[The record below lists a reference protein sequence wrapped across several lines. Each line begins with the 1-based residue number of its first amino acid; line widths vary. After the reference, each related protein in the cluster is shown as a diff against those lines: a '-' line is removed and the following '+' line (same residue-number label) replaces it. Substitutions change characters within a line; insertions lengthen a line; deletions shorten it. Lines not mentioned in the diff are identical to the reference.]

1 MIVLFV
7 SMRQTCVYALEPA
20 SQPVYEGIDV
30 STYQGNIDFA
40 RVKKAGIEIV
50 YIKSSEGTY
59 LVDPQFRNNY
69 NKAKENG
76 LKVGFYHYVRAKNTQ
91 QAIAEAE
98 FFHSVIKGTQPDCR
112 LAMDF
117 ESLGE
122 LSKEA
127 VNEISFAFLQRVQEL
142 TKKEMV
148 IYSDAYNARTKFSVE
163 LAQQYPL
170 WIAQYGVSVPSSN
183 VNWGSW
189 IGFQYTDVGE
199 VDGINGYVDRD
210 KYTKEIFLSST
221 EIIPEP
227 ENPNP
232 PPNQEIVYIVKRG
245 DTLSEIAKKFGV
257 SVESIVANNHIP
269 NPNLIYVGQ
278 RLVIKEGNQ
287 QEDTQKEIVYT
298 VRRGDNLTKIARRY
312 GVSVQSLVTINRI
325 ANPNL
330 IYPGQRIVITRGQ
343 NNQEMNECKHIV
355 YRVKRGDNLYRIAR
369 RYGVSVQSIVRVNRI
384 VNPNL
389 IYPGQLLRICR

>member
-298 VRRGDNLTKIARRY
+298 VRRGDNLTK
-312 GVSVQSLVTINRI
+312 L
-325 ANPNL
+325 
-330 IYPGQRIVITRGQ
+330 
-343 NNQEMNECKHIV
+343 QEDME
-355 YRVKRGDNLYRIAR
+355 
-369 RYGVSVQSIVRVNRI
+369 
-384 VNPNL
+384 
-389 IYPGQLLRICR
+389 

>member
-221 EIIPEP
+221 ERIPEK

-232 PPNQEIVYIVKRG
+232 P
-245 DTLSEIAKKFGV
+245 
-257 SVESIVANNHIP
+257 
-269 NPNLIYVGQ
+269 
-278 RLVIKEGNQ
+278 
-287 QEDTQKEIVYT
+287 QKEEI
-298 VRRGDNLTKIARRY
+298 
-312 GVSVQSLVTINRI
+312 
-325 ANPNL
+325 
-330 IYPGQRIVITRGQ
+330 
-343 NNQEMNECKHIV
+343 H
-355 YRVKRGDNLYRIAR
+355 
-369 RYGVSVQSIVRVNRI
+369 
-384 VNPNL
+384 
-389 IYPGQLLRICR
+389 